1 MFGKFSEEAQRVLVD
16 AQKEMSELKHPY
28 IGSEHLL
35 LAILK
40 NNQDLVNKFKKYKIT
55 YKSFKE
61 ELINLVGI
69 GDNTP
74 DLLLY
79 STTLKTILENV
90 IIESRETGD
99 EISVNELLL
108 SLLNEGEGKAIR
120 ILLSLGVDINKLY
133 SDISEKRKIKQKKSK
148 KLIVEELG
156 VDLTKRAKNNELDP
170 VIGRDIELNRVI
182 EILSRRTKNNPLL
195 IGEAGVGKT
204 AIAEELARRIV
215 SGNVPMPLKNKR
227 IISVDMACTVA
238 GTKYRGEFEERIK
251 KMVKELEDND
261 DVIIFIDEIH
271 TLVGAGGAE
280 GAIDASNILKPAL
293 ARGKLKLIGATTI
306 SEYKKFIEKDNALDR
321 RFQKVFVEE
330 PDKSN
335 LKNILM
341 NLKSIYEAYHGV
353 KIEEKLIDKIIE
365 LSDRYIYDRCE
376 PDKSIDILDE
386 VCTKVSLKEAK
397 EEKEIIKLSD
407 CLTKIQK
414 EKNNAIINQN
424 YDKAYS
430 LKEDEEE
437 LQSKIN
443 KLKLDYMRKEK
454 VKKVKLKDIVEVV
467 SSKTKIPINEISK
480 DYITSINE
488 IEKTLKE
495 NIIGQD
501 EAINKLIDIS
511 KKIKLGIKD
520 KNRSYSVLFCGST
533 GTGKTYL
540 SKLFAENLVG
550 KNNVIKL
557 DMSEYSESISI
568 NKIIGSPAGYVG
580 YDDAGQL
587 TEKVKRKPYSIILL
601 DEIEKAHP
609 DVFNIL
615 LQVLDDGKLTDSQ
628 GNTVSFQNTIIIMTS
643 NAGSNLNNNSI
654 GFAKQTVD
662 TSKIEENLKQVF
674 RPEFLNRIDEII
686 VFDSLT
692 KPELIQIVELM
703 LKDTKRALAEKNMTL
718 EVSESA
724 KEFILEKGTN
734 LKFGARPLRRA
745 IQRYVEDEISE
756 MILRNEVHEGQN
768 ITVNFENENLK
779 FDVN

>member
-414 EKNNAIINQN
+414 EKNKCIINQN

-520 KNRSYSVLFCGST
+520 KNKSYSVLFCGTT

-568 NKIIGSPAGYVG
+568 NKIIGSPVGYVG
-580 YDDAGQL
+580 YDDNKNIL
-587 TEKVKRKPYSIILL
+587 EEIRNKPYSVLIL
-601 DEIEKAHP
+601 DEIEKAHKS
-609 DVFNIL
+609 VLNFFLNIL
-615 LQVLDDGKLTDSQ
+615 DEGNCKDSSGKTVRFDNVL
-628 GNTVSFQNTIIIMTS
+628 IIMTS
-643 NAGSNLNNNSI
+643 NAYVSKSLMGFNKNTINNSLED
-654 GFAKQTVD
+654 FF
-662 TSKIEENLKQVF
+662 SK
-674 RPEFLNRIDEII
+674 EFINRIDEIVPFNKFTEEDI
-686 VFDSLT
+686 NKIIIKEANKCYKKYNSENIISLDMINRII
-692 KPELIQIVELM
+692 KESNYEEYGVRKLCKAVRKEIENQIVC
-703 LKDTKRALAEKNMTL
+703 
-718 EVSESA
+718 
-724 KEFILEKGTN
+724 
-734 LKFGARPLRRA
+734 
-745 IQRYVEDEISE
+745 
-756 MILRNEVHEGQN
+756 N
-768 ITVNFENENLK
+768 IFS
-779 FDVN
+779 

>member
-40 NNQDLVNKFKKYKIT
+40 NNQDLINKFKKYKIT

-580 YDDAGQL
+580 YDDNKNIL
-587 TEKVKRKPYSIILL
+587 EEIRNKPYSVLIL
-601 DEIEKAHP
+601 DEIEKAHKS
-609 DVFNIL
+609 VLNFFLNIL
-615 LQVLDDGKLTDSQ
+615 DEGNCKDSSGKTVRFDNVL
-628 GNTVSFQNTIIIMTS
+628 IIMTS
-643 NAGSNLNNNSI
+643 NAYVSKSLMGFNKNTINNSLED
-654 GFAKQTVD
+654 FF
-662 TSKIEENLKQVF
+662 SK
-674 RPEFLNRIDEII
+674 EFINRIDEIVPFNKFTEEDI
-686 VFDSLT
+686 NKIIIKEANKCYKKYNSENIISLDMINRII
-692 KPELIQIVELM
+692 KESNYEEYGVRKLCKAVRKEIENQIVC
-703 LKDTKRALAEKNMTL
+703 
-718 EVSESA
+718 
-724 KEFILEKGTN
+724 
-734 LKFGARPLRRA
+734 
-745 IQRYVEDEISE
+745 
-756 MILRNEVHEGQN
+756 N
-768 ITVNFENENLK
+768 IFS
-779 FDVN
+779 

>member
-61 ELINLVGI
+61 ELINLVGV

-414 EKNNAIINQN
+414 EKNKCIINQN

-520 KNRSYSVLFCGST
+520 KNKSYSVLFCGTT

-580 YDDAGQL
+580 YDDNKNIL
-587 TEKVKRKPYSIILL
+587 EEIRNKPYSVLIL
-601 DEIEKAHP
+601 DEIEKAHKS
-609 DVFNIL
+609 VLNFFLNIL
-615 LQVLDDGKLTDSQ
+615 DEGNCKDSSGKTVRFDNVL
-628 GNTVSFQNTIIIMTS
+628 IIMTS
-643 NAGSNLNNNSI
+643 NAYVSKSLMGFNKNTTNNSLED
-654 GFAKQTVD
+654 FF
-662 TSKIEENLKQVF
+662 SK
-674 RPEFLNRIDEII
+674 EFINRIDEIVPFNKFTEEDI
-686 VFDSLT
+686 NKIIIKEANKCYKKYNSENIISLDMINRII
-692 KPELIQIVELM
+692 KESNYEEYGVRKLCKAVRKEIENQIVC
-703 LKDTKRALAEKNMTL
+703 
-718 EVSESA
+718 
-724 KEFILEKGTN
+724 
-734 LKFGARPLRRA
+734 
-745 IQRYVEDEISE
+745 
-756 MILRNEVHEGQN
+756 N
-768 ITVNFENENLK
+768 IFS
-779 FDVN
+779 

>member
-40 NNQDLVNKFKKYKIT
+40 NNQDLGNKFKKYKIT

-397 EEKEIIKLSD
+397 EEKQIIKLSD

-501 EAINKLIDIS
+501 EAIDKLIDIS

-520 KNRSYSVLFCGST
+520 KNKSYSVLFCGST

-580 YDDAGQL
+580 YDDNKNIL
-587 TEKVKRKPYSIILL
+587 EEIRNKPYSVLIL
-601 DEIEKAHP
+601 DEIEKAHKS
-609 DVFNIL
+609 VLNFFLNIL
-615 LQVLDDGKLTDSQ
+615 DEGNCKDSSGKTVRFDNVL
-628 GNTVSFQNTIIIMTS
+628 IIMTS
-643 NAGSNLNNNSI
+643 NAYVSKSLMGFNKNTINNSLED
-654 GFAKQTVD
+654 FF
-662 TSKIEENLKQVF
+662 SK
-674 RPEFLNRIDEII
+674 EFINRIDEIVPFNKFTEEDI
-686 VFDSLT
+686 NKIIIKEANKCYKKYNSENIISLDMINRII
-692 KPELIQIVELM
+692 KESNYEEYGVRKLCKAVRKEIENQIVC
-703 LKDTKRALAEKNMTL
+703 
-718 EVSESA
+718 
-724 KEFILEKGTN
+724 
-734 LKFGARPLRRA
+734 
-745 IQRYVEDEISE
+745 
-756 MILRNEVHEGQN
+756 N
-768 ITVNFENENLK
+768 IFS
-779 FDVN
+779 

>member
-40 NNQDLVNKFKKYKIT
+40 NNQELVNKFKKYKIT

-61 ELINLVGI
+61 ELINLVGM

-215 SGNVPMPLKNKR
+215 SGNVPIPLKNKR

-520 KNRSYSVLFCGST
+520 KNKSYSVLFCGST

-580 YDDAGQL
+580 YDDNKNIL
-587 TEKVKRKPYSIILL
+587 EEIRNKPYSVLIL
-601 DEIEKAHP
+601 DEIEKAHKS
-609 DVFNIL
+609 VLNFFLNIL
-615 LQVLDDGKLTDSQ
+615 DEGNCKDSSGKTVRFDNVL
-628 GNTVSFQNTIIIMTS
+628 IIMTS
-643 NAGSNLNNNSI
+643 NAYASKSLMGFNKNTTNNSLED
-654 GFAKQTVD
+654 FF
-662 TSKIEENLKQVF
+662 SK
-674 RPEFLNRIDEII
+674 EFINRIDEIVPFNKFTEEDI
-686 VFDSLT
+686 NKIIIKEANKCYKKYNSENIISLDMINRII
-692 KPELIQIVELM
+692 KESNYEEYGVRKLCKAVRKEIENQIVC
-703 LKDTKRALAEKNMTL
+703 
-718 EVSESA
+718 
-724 KEFILEKGTN
+724 
-734 LKFGARPLRRA
+734 
-745 IQRYVEDEISE
+745 
-756 MILRNEVHEGQN
+756 N
-768 ITVNFENENLK
+768 IFS
-779 FDVN
+779 

>member
-40 NNQDLVNKFKKYKIT
+40 NNQELVNKFKKYKIT

-520 KNRSYSVLFCGST
+520 KNKSYSVLFCGST

-580 YDDAGQL
+580 YDDNKNIL
-587 TEKVKRKPYSIILL
+587 EEIRNKPYSVLIL
-601 DEIEKAHP
+601 DEIEKAHKS
-609 DVFNIL
+609 VLNFFLNIL
-615 LQVLDDGKLTDSQ
+615 DEGNCKDSSGKIVRFDNVL
-628 GNTVSFQNTIIIMTS
+628 IIMTS
-643 NAGSNLNNNSI
+643 NAYVSKSLMGFNKNTTNNSLED
-654 GFAKQTVD
+654 FF
-662 TSKIEENLKQVF
+662 SK
-674 RPEFLNRIDEII
+674 EFINRIDEIVPFNKFTEEDI
-686 VFDSLT
+686 NKIIIKEANKCYKKYNSENIISLDMINRII
-692 KPELIQIVELM
+692 KESNYEEYGVRKLCKAVRKEIENQIVC
-703 LKDTKRALAEKNMTL
+703 
-718 EVSESA
+718 
-724 KEFILEKGTN
+724 
-734 LKFGARPLRRA
+734 
-745 IQRYVEDEISE
+745 
-756 MILRNEVHEGQN
+756 N
-768 ITVNFENENLK
+768 IFS
-779 FDVN
+779 

>member
-40 NNQDLVNKFKKYKIT
+40 NNQELVAKFKKYKIT

-407 CLTKIQK
+407 CLAKIQK
-414 EKNNAIINQN
+414 EKNKCIINQN

-488 IEKTLKE
+488 IEKTLRE

-520 KNRSYSVLFCGST
+520 KNKSYSVLFCGST

-580 YDDAGQL
+580 YDDNKNIL
-587 TEKVKRKPYSIILL
+587 EEIRNKPYSVLIL
-601 DEIEKAHP
+601 DEIEKAHKS
-609 DVFNIL
+609 VLNFFLNIL
-615 LQVLDDGKLTDSQ
+615 DEGNCKDSSGKTVRFDNVL
-628 GNTVSFQNTIIIMTS
+628 IIMTS
-643 NAGSNLNNNSI
+643 NAYVSKSLMGFNKNTTNNSLED
-654 GFAKQTVD
+654 FF
-662 TSKIEENLKQVF
+662 SK
-674 RPEFLNRIDEII
+674 EFINRIDEIVPFNKFTEEDI
-686 VFDSLT
+686 NKIIIKEANKCYKKYNSENIISLDMINRII
-692 KPELIQIVELM
+692 KESNYEEYGVRKLCKAVRKEIENQIVC
-703 LKDTKRALAEKNMTL
+703 
-718 EVSESA
+718 
-724 KEFILEKGTN
+724 
-734 LKFGARPLRRA
+734 
-745 IQRYVEDEISE
+745 
-756 MILRNEVHEGQN
+756 N
-768 ITVNFENENLK
+768 IFS
-779 FDVN
+779 

>member
-414 EKNNAIINQN
+414 EKNKCIINQN

-520 KNRSYSVLFCGST
+520 KNKSYSVLFCGTT

-580 YDDAGQL
+580 YDDNKNIL
-587 TEKVKRKPYSIILL
+587 EEIRNKPYSVLIL
-601 DEIEKAHP
+601 DEIEKAHKS
-609 DVFNIL
+609 VLNFFLNIL
-615 LQVLDDGKLTDSQ
+615 DEGNCKDSSGKTVRFDNVL
-628 GNTVSFQNTIIIMTS
+628 IIMTS
-643 NAGSNLNNNSI
+643 NAYVSKSLMGFNKNTINNSLED
-654 GFAKQTVD
+654 FF
-662 TSKIEENLKQVF
+662 SK
-674 RPEFLNRIDEII
+674 EFINRIDEIVPFNKFTEEDI
-686 VFDSLT
+686 NRIIIKEANKCYKKYNSENIISLDMINRII
-692 KPELIQIVELM
+692 KESNYEEYGVRKLCKAVRKEIENQIVC
-703 LKDTKRALAEKNMTL
+703 
-718 EVSESA
+718 
-724 KEFILEKGTN
+724 
-734 LKFGARPLRRA
+734 
-745 IQRYVEDEISE
+745 
-756 MILRNEVHEGQN
+756 N
-768 ITVNFENENLK
+768 IFS
-779 FDVN
+779 

>member
-414 EKNNAIINQN
+414 EKNKCIINQN

-520 KNRSYSVLFCGST
+520 KNKSYSVLFCGTT

-580 YDDAGQL
+580 YDDKKNIL
-587 TEKVKRKPYSIILL
+587 EEIRNKPYSVLIL
-601 DEIEKAHP
+601 DEIEKAHKS
-609 DVFNIL
+609 VLNFFLNIL
-615 LQVLDDGKLTDSQ
+615 DEGNCKDSSGKTVRFDNVL
-628 GNTVSFQNTIIIMTS
+628 IIMTS
-643 NAGSNLNNNSI
+643 NAYVSKSLMGFNKNTTNNSLED
-654 GFAKQTVD
+654 FF
-662 TSKIEENLKQVF
+662 SK
-674 RPEFLNRIDEII
+674 EFINRIDEIVPFNKFTEEDI
-686 VFDSLT
+686 NKIIIKEANKCYKKYNSENIISLDMINRII
-692 KPELIQIVELM
+692 KESNYEEYGVRKLCKAVRKEIENQIVC
-703 LKDTKRALAEKNMTL
+703 
-718 EVSESA
+718 
-724 KEFILEKGTN
+724 
-734 LKFGARPLRRA
+734 
-745 IQRYVEDEISE
+745 
-756 MILRNEVHEGQN
+756 N
-768 ITVNFENENLK
+768 IFS
-779 FDVN
+779 

>member
-40 NNQDLVNKFKKYKIT
+40 NNQELVNKFKKYKIT

-215 SGNVPMPLKNKR
+215 SGNVPIPLKNKR

-306 SEYKKFIEKDNALDR
+306 SEYKKFIEKDNAIAR

-501 EAINKLIDIS
+501 EAIDKLIDIS

-580 YDDAGQL
+580 YDDNKNIL
-587 TEKVKRKPYSIILL
+587 EEIRNKPYSVLIL
-601 DEIEKAHP
+601 DEIEKAHKS
-609 DVFNIL
+609 VLNFFLNIL
-615 LQVLDDGKLTDSQ
+615 DEGNCKDSSGKTVRFDNVL
-628 GNTVSFQNTIIIMTS
+628 IIMTS
-643 NAGSNLNNNSI
+643 NAYVSKSLMGFNKNTTNNSLED
-654 GFAKQTVD
+654 FF
-662 TSKIEENLKQVF
+662 SK
-674 RPEFLNRIDEII
+674 EFINRIDEIVPFNKFTEEDI
-686 VFDSLT
+686 NKIIIKEANKCYKKYNSENIISLDMINRII
-692 KPELIQIVELM
+692 KESNYEEYGVRKLCKAVRKEIENQIVC
-703 LKDTKRALAEKNMTL
+703 
-718 EVSESA
+718 
-724 KEFILEKGTN
+724 
-734 LKFGARPLRRA
+734 
-745 IQRYVEDEISE
+745 
-756 MILRNEVHEGQN
+756 N
-768 ITVNFENENLK
+768 IFS
-779 FDVN
+779 

>member
-407 CLTKIQK
+407 CLTKIQR

-501 EAINKLIDIS
+501 EAIDKLIDIS

-580 YDDAGQL
+580 YDDNKNIL
-587 TEKVKRKPYSIILL
+587 EEIRNKPYSVLIL
-601 DEIEKAHP
+601 DEIEKAHKS
-609 DVFNIL
+609 VLNFFLNIL
-615 LQVLDDGKLTDSQ
+615 DEGNCKDSSGKTVRFDNVL
-628 GNTVSFQNTIIIMTS
+628 IIMTS
-643 NAGSNLNNNSI
+643 NAYVSKSLMGFNKKTTNNSLED
-654 GFAKQTVD
+654 FF
-662 TSKIEENLKQVF
+662 SK
-674 RPEFLNRIDEII
+674 EFINRIDEIVPFNKFTEEDI
-686 VFDSLT
+686 NKIIIKEANKCYKKYNSENIISLDMINRII
-692 KPELIQIVELM
+692 KESNYEEYGVRKLCKAVRKEIENQIVC
-703 LKDTKRALAEKNMTL
+703 
-718 EVSESA
+718 
-724 KEFILEKGTN
+724 
-734 LKFGARPLRRA
+734 
-745 IQRYVEDEISE
+745 
-756 MILRNEVHEGQN
+756 N
-768 ITVNFENENLK
+768 IFS
-779 FDVN
+779 

>member
-79 STTLKTILENV
+79 SSTLKTILENV

-501 EAINKLIDIS
+501 EAIDKLIDIS

-520 KNRSYSVLFCGST
+520 KNKSYSVLFCGST

-580 YDDAGQL
+580 YDDNKNIL
-587 TEKVKRKPYSIILL
+587 EEIRNKPYSVLIL
-601 DEIEKAHP
+601 DEIEKAHKS
-609 DVFNIL
+609 VLNFFLNIL
-615 LQVLDDGKLTDSQ
+615 DEGNCKDSSGKTVRFDNVL
-628 GNTVSFQNTIIIMTS
+628 IIMTS
-643 NAGSNLNNNSI
+643 NAYVSKSLMGFNKNTTNNSLED
-654 GFAKQTVD
+654 FF
-662 TSKIEENLKQVF
+662 SK
-674 RPEFLNRIDEII
+674 EFINRIDEIVPFNKFTEEDI
-686 VFDSLT
+686 NKIIIKEANKCYKKYNSENIISLDMINRII
-692 KPELIQIVELM
+692 KESNYEEYGVRKLCKAVRKEIENQIVC
-703 LKDTKRALAEKNMTL
+703 
-718 EVSESA
+718 
-724 KEFILEKGTN
+724 
-734 LKFGARPLRRA
+734 
-745 IQRYVEDEISE
+745 
-756 MILRNEVHEGQN
+756 N
-768 ITVNFENENLK
+768 IFL
-779 FDVN
+779 

>member
-120 ILLSLGVDINKLY
+120 ILLSSGVDINKLY

-520 KNRSYSVLFCGST
+520 KNKSYSVLFCGST

-580 YDDAGQL
+580 YDDNKNIL
-587 TEKVKRKPYSIILL
+587 EEIRNKPYSVLIL
-601 DEIEKAHP
+601 DEIEKAHKS
-609 DVFNIL
+609 VLNFFLNIL
-615 LQVLDDGKLTDSQ
+615 DEGNCKDSSGKTVRFDNVL
-628 GNTVSFQNTIIIMTS
+628 IIMTS
-643 NAGSNLNNNSI
+643 NAYVSKSLMGFNKNTTNNSLED
-654 GFAKQTVD
+654 FF
-662 TSKIEENLKQVF
+662 SK
-674 RPEFLNRIDEII
+674 EFINRIDEIVPFNKFTEEDI
-686 VFDSLT
+686 NKIIIKEANKCYKKYNNENIISLDMINRII
-692 KPELIQIVELM
+692 KESNYEEYGVRKLCKAVRKEIENQIVC
-703 LKDTKRALAEKNMTL
+703 
-718 EVSESA
+718 
-724 KEFILEKGTN
+724 
-734 LKFGARPLRRA
+734 
-745 IQRYVEDEISE
+745 
-756 MILRNEVHEGQN
+756 N
-768 ITVNFENENLK
+768 IFS
-779 FDVN
+779 

>member
-40 NNQDLVNKFKKYKIT
+40 NNQELVNKFKKYKIT

-156 VDLTKRAKNNELDP
+156 VDLTKRAKNNELDS

-501 EAINKLIDIS
+501 EAIDKLIDIS

-520 KNRSYSVLFCGST
+520 KNKSYSVLFCGST

-580 YDDAGQL
+580 YDDNKNIL
-587 TEKVKRKPYSIILL
+587 EEIRNKPYSVLIL
-601 DEIEKAHP
+601 DEIEKAHKS
-609 DVFNIL
+609 VLNFFLNIL
-615 LQVLDDGKLTDSQ
+615 DEGNCKDSSGKTVRFDNVL
-628 GNTVSFQNTIIIMTS
+628 IIMTS
-643 NAGSNLNNNSI
+643 NAYVSKSLMGFNKNTTNNSLED
-654 GFAKQTVD
+654 FF
-662 TSKIEENLKQVF
+662 SK
-674 RPEFLNRIDEII
+674 EFINRIDEIVPFNKFTEEDI
-686 VFDSLT
+686 NKIIIKEANKCYKKYNSENIISLDMINRII
-692 KPELIQIVELM
+692 KESNYEEYGVRKLCKAVRKEIENQIVC
-703 LKDTKRALAEKNMTL
+703 
-718 EVSESA
+718 
-724 KEFILEKGTN
+724 
-734 LKFGARPLRRA
+734 
-745 IQRYVEDEISE
+745 
-756 MILRNEVHEGQN
+756 N
-768 ITVNFENENLK
+768 IFS
-779 FDVN
+779 

>member
-40 NNQDLVNKFKKYKIT
+40 NNQELVNKFKKYKIT

-501 EAINKLIDIS
+501 EAIDKLIDIS

-580 YDDAGQL
+580 YDDNKNIL
-587 TEKVKRKPYSIILL
+587 EEIRNKPYSVLIL
-601 DEIEKAHP
+601 DEIEKAHKS
-609 DVFNIL
+609 VLNFFLNIL
-615 LQVLDDGKLTDSQ
+615 DEGNCKDSSGKIVRFDNVL
-628 GNTVSFQNTIIIMTS
+628 IIMTS
-643 NAGSNLNNNSI
+643 NAYVSKSLMGFNKNTTNNSLED
-654 GFAKQTVD
+654 FF
-662 TSKIEENLKQVF
+662 SK
-674 RPEFLNRIDEII
+674 EFINCIDEIVPFNKFTEEDI
-686 VFDSLT
+686 NKIIIKEANKCYKKYNSENIISLDMINRII
-692 KPELIQIVELM
+692 KESNYEEYGVRKLCKAVRKEIENQIVC
-703 LKDTKRALAEKNMTL
+703 
-718 EVSESA
+718 
-724 KEFILEKGTN
+724 
-734 LKFGARPLRRA
+734 
-745 IQRYVEDEISE
+745 
-756 MILRNEVHEGQN
+756 N
-768 ITVNFENENLK
+768 IFS
-779 FDVN
+779 

>member
-488 IEKTLKE
+488 IKKTLKE

-501 EAINKLIDIS
+501 EAIDKLIDIS

-580 YDDAGQL
+580 YDDNKNIL
-587 TEKVKRKPYSIILL
+587 EEIRNKPYSVLIL
-601 DEIEKAHP
+601 DEIEKAHKS
-609 DVFNIL
+609 VLNFFLNIL
-615 LQVLDDGKLTDSQ
+615 DEGNCKDSSGKTVRFDNVL
-628 GNTVSFQNTIIIMTS
+628 IIMTS
-643 NAGSNLNNNSI
+643 NAYASKSLMGFNKNTTNNSLED
-654 GFAKQTVD
+654 FF
-662 TSKIEENLKQVF
+662 SK
-674 RPEFLNRIDEII
+674 EFINRIDEIVPFNKFTEEDI
-686 VFDSLT
+686 NKIIIKEANKCYKKYNSENIISLDMINRII
-692 KPELIQIVELM
+692 KESNYEEYGVRKLCKAVRKEIENQIVC
-703 LKDTKRALAEKNMTL
+703 
-718 EVSESA
+718 
-724 KEFILEKGTN
+724 
-734 LKFGARPLRRA
+734 
-745 IQRYVEDEISE
+745 
-756 MILRNEVHEGQN
+756 N
-768 ITVNFENENLK
+768 IFS
-779 FDVN
+779 

>member
-40 NNQDLVNKFKKYKIT
+40 NNQELVNKFKKYKIT
-55 YKSFKE
+55 YKNFKE

-520 KNRSYSVLFCGST
+520 KNKSYSVLFCGST

-580 YDDAGQL
+580 YDDNKNIL
-587 TEKVKRKPYSIILL
+587 EEIRNKPYSVLIL
-601 DEIEKAHP
+601 DEIEKAHKS
-609 DVFNIL
+609 VLNFFLNIL
-615 LQVLDDGKLTDSQ
+615 DEGNCKDSSGKTVRFDNVL
-628 GNTVSFQNTIIIMTS
+628 IIMTS
-643 NAGSNLNNNSI
+643 NAYVSKSLMGFNKNTTNNSLED
-654 GFAKQTVD
+654 FF
-662 TSKIEENLKQVF
+662 SK
-674 RPEFLNRIDEII
+674 EFINRIDEIVPFNKFTEEDI
-686 VFDSLT
+686 NKIIIKEANKCYKKYNSENIISLDMINRII
-692 KPELIQIVELM
+692 KESNYEEYGVRKLCKAVRKEIENQIVC
-703 LKDTKRALAEKNMTL
+703 
-718 EVSESA
+718 
-724 KEFILEKGTN
+724 
-734 LKFGARPLRRA
+734 
-745 IQRYVEDEISE
+745 
-756 MILRNEVHEGQN
+756 N
-768 ITVNFENENLK
+768 IFS
-779 FDVN
+779 

>member
-40 NNQDLVNKFKKYKIT
+40 NNQELVNKFKKYKIT

-182 EILSRRTKNNPLL
+182 EILSRRTKNNPIL

-501 EAINKLIDIS
+501 EAIDKLIDIS

-580 YDDAGQL
+580 YDDNKNIL
-587 TEKVKRKPYSIILL
+587 EEIRNKPYSVLIL
-601 DEIEKAHP
+601 DEIEKAHKS
-609 DVFNIL
+609 VLNFFLNIL
-615 LQVLDDGKLTDSQ
+615 DEGNCKDSSGKIVRFDNVL
-628 GNTVSFQNTIIIMTS
+628 IIMTS
-643 NAGSNLNNNSI
+643 NAYVSKSLMGFNKNTTNNSLED
-654 GFAKQTVD
+654 FF
-662 TSKIEENLKQVF
+662 SK
-674 RPEFLNRIDEII
+674 EFINRIDEIVPFNKFTEEDI
-686 VFDSLT
+686 NKIIIKEANKCYKKYNSENIISLDMINRII
-692 KPELIQIVELM
+692 KESNYEEYGVRKLCKAVRKEIENQIVC
-703 LKDTKRALAEKNMTL
+703 
-718 EVSESA
+718 
-724 KEFILEKGTN
+724 
-734 LKFGARPLRRA
+734 
-745 IQRYVEDEISE
+745 
-756 MILRNEVHEGQN
+756 N
-768 ITVNFENENLK
+768 IFS
-779 FDVN
+779 

>member
-501 EAINKLIDIS
+501 EAIDKLIDIS

-568 NKIIGSPAGYVG
+568 NKIIGSLAGYVG
-580 YDDAGQL
+580 YDDNKNIL
-587 TEKVKRKPYSIILL
+587 EEIRNKPYSVLIL
-601 DEIEKAHP
+601 DEIEKAHKS
-609 DVFNIL
+609 VLNFFLNIL
-615 LQVLDDGKLTDSQ
+615 DEGNCKDSSGKTVRFDNVL
-628 GNTVSFQNTIIIMTS
+628 IIMTS
-643 NAGSNLNNNSI
+643 NAYVSKSLMGFNKNTTNNSLED
-654 GFAKQTVD
+654 FF
-662 TSKIEENLKQVF
+662 SK
-674 RPEFLNRIDEII
+674 EFINRIDEIVPFNKFTEEDI
-686 VFDSLT
+686 NKIIIKEANKCYKKYNSENIISLDMINRII
-692 KPELIQIVELM
+692 KESNYEEYGVRKLCKAVRKEIENQIVC
-703 LKDTKRALAEKNMTL
+703 
-718 EVSESA
+718 
-724 KEFILEKGTN
+724 
-734 LKFGARPLRRA
+734 
-745 IQRYVEDEISE
+745 
-756 MILRNEVHEGQN
+756 N
-768 ITVNFENENLK
+768 IFS
-779 FDVN
+779 

>member
-386 VCTKVSLKEAK
+386 VCTKVSLKEEK

-407 CLTKIQK
+407 CLTKIQR

-443 KLKLDYMRKEK
+443 KLKLDYIRKEK

-520 KNRSYSVLFCGST
+520 KNKSYSVLFCGTT

-580 YDDAGQL
+580 YDDNKNIL
-587 TEKVKRKPYSIILL
+587 EEIRNKPYSVLIL
-601 DEIEKAHP
+601 DEIEKAHKS
-609 DVFNIL
+609 VLNFFLNIL
-615 LQVLDDGKLTDSQ
+615 DEGNCKDSSGKTVRFDNVL
-628 GNTVSFQNTIIIMTS
+628 IIMTS
-643 NAGSNLNNNSI
+643 NAYVSKSLMGFNKNNTNNSLED
-654 GFAKQTVD
+654 FF
-662 TSKIEENLKQVF
+662 SK
-674 RPEFLNRIDEII
+674 EFINRIDEIVPFNKFTEEDI
-686 VFDSLT
+686 NKIIIKEANKCYKKYNSENIISLDMINRII
-692 KPELIQIVELM
+692 KESNYEEYGVRKLCKAVRKEIENQIVC
-703 LKDTKRALAEKNMTL
+703 
-718 EVSESA
+718 
-724 KEFILEKGTN
+724 
-734 LKFGARPLRRA
+734 
-745 IQRYVEDEISE
+745 
-756 MILRNEVHEGQN
+756 N
-768 ITVNFENENLK
+768 IFS
-779 FDVN
+779 

>member
-215 SGNVPMPLKNKR
+215 SSNVPMPLKNKR

-520 KNRSYSVLFCGST
+520 KNKSYSVLFCGST

-580 YDDAGQL
+580 YDDNKNIL
-587 TEKVKRKPYSIILL
+587 EEIRNKPYSVLIL
-601 DEIEKAHP
+601 DEIEKAHKS
-609 DVFNIL
+609 VLNFFLNIL
-615 LQVLDDGKLTDSQ
+615 DEGNCKDSSGKTVRFDNVL
-628 GNTVSFQNTIIIMTS
+628 IIMTS
-643 NAGSNLNNNSI
+643 NAYASKSLMGFNKNTTNNSLED
-654 GFAKQTVD
+654 FF
-662 TSKIEENLKQVF
+662 SK
-674 RPEFLNRIDEII
+674 EFINRIDEIVPFNKFTEEDI
-686 VFDSLT
+686 NKIIIKEANKCYKKYNSENIISLDMINRII
-692 KPELIQIVELM
+692 KESNYEEYGVRKLCKAVRKEIENQIVC
-703 LKDTKRALAEKNMTL
+703 
-718 EVSESA
+718 
-724 KEFILEKGTN
+724 
-734 LKFGARPLRRA
+734 
-745 IQRYVEDEISE
+745 
-756 MILRNEVHEGQN
+756 N
-768 ITVNFENENLK
+768 IFS
-779 FDVN
+779 

>member
-501 EAINKLIDIS
+501 EAINKIIDIS

-520 KNRSYSVLFCGST
+520 KNKSYSVLFCGST

-580 YDDAGQL
+580 YDDNKNIL
-587 TEKVKRKPYSIILL
+587 EEIRNKPYSVLIL
-601 DEIEKAHP
+601 DEIEKAHKS
-609 DVFNIL
+609 VLNFFLNIL
-615 LQVLDDGKLTDSQ
+615 DEGNCKDSSGKTVRFDNVL
-628 GNTVSFQNTIIIMTS
+628 IIMTS
-643 NAGSNLNNNSI
+643 NAYVSKSLMGFNKNTTNNSLED
-654 GFAKQTVD
+654 FF
-662 TSKIEENLKQVF
+662 SK
-674 RPEFLNRIDEII
+674 EFINRIDEIVPFNKFTEEDI
-686 VFDSLT
+686 NKIIIKEANKCYKKYNSENIISLDMINRII
-692 KPELIQIVELM
+692 KESNYEEYGVRKLCKAVRKEIENQIVC
-703 LKDTKRALAEKNMTL
+703 
-718 EVSESA
+718 
-724 KEFILEKGTN
+724 
-734 LKFGARPLRRA
+734 
-745 IQRYVEDEISE
+745 
-756 MILRNEVHEGQN
+756 N
-768 ITVNFENENLK
+768 IFS
-779 FDVN
+779 

>member
-156 VDLTKRAKNNELDP
+156 IDLTKRAKNNELDP

-215 SGNVPMPLKNKR
+215 SGNVPIPLKNKR

-321 RFQKVFVEE
+321 RFQKVFVED

-520 KNRSYSVLFCGST
+520 KNKSYSVLFCGST

-580 YDDAGQL
+580 YDDNKNIL
-587 TEKVKRKPYSIILL
+587 EEIRNKPYSVLIL
-601 DEIEKAHP
+601 DEIEKAHKS
-609 DVFNIL
+609 VLNFFLNIL
-615 LQVLDDGKLTDSQ
+615 DEGNCKDSSGKTVRFDNVL
-628 GNTVSFQNTIIIMTS
+628 IIMTS
-643 NAGSNLNNNSI
+643 NAYVSKSLMGFNKNTTNNSLED
-654 GFAKQTVD
+654 FF
-662 TSKIEENLKQVF
+662 SK
-674 RPEFLNRIDEII
+674 EFINRIDEIVPFNKFTEEDI
-686 VFDSLT
+686 NKIIIKEANKCYKKYNSENIISLDMINRII
-692 KPELIQIVELM
+692 KESNYEEYGVRKLCKAVRKEIENQIVC
-703 LKDTKRALAEKNMTL
+703 
-718 EVSESA
+718 
-724 KEFILEKGTN
+724 
-734 LKFGARPLRRA
+734 
-745 IQRYVEDEISE
+745 
-756 MILRNEVHEGQN
+756 N
-768 ITVNFENENLK
+768 IFS
-779 FDVN
+779 

>member
-40 NNQDLVNKFKKYKIT
+40 NNQDLGNKFKKYKIT

-204 AIAEELARRIV
+204 AIVEELARRIV

-520 KNRSYSVLFCGST
+520 KNKSYSVLFCGST

-580 YDDAGQL
+580 YDDNKNIL
-587 TEKVKRKPYSIILL
+587 EEIRNKPYSVLIL
-601 DEIEKAHP
+601 DEIEKAHKS
-609 DVFNIL
+609 VLNFFLNIL
-615 LQVLDDGKLTDSQ
+615 DEGNCKDSSGKTVRFDNVL
-628 GNTVSFQNTIIIMTS
+628 IIMTS
-643 NAGSNLNNNSI
+643 NAYVSKSLMGFNKKTTNNSLED
-654 GFAKQTVD
+654 FF
-662 TSKIEENLKQVF
+662 SK
-674 RPEFLNRIDEII
+674 EFINRIDEIVPFNKFTEEDI
-686 VFDSLT
+686 NKIIIKEANKCYKKYNSENIISLDMINRII
-692 KPELIQIVELM
+692 KESNYEEYGVRKLCKAVRKEIENQIVC
-703 LKDTKRALAEKNMTL
+703 
-718 EVSESA
+718 
-724 KEFILEKGTN
+724 
-734 LKFGARPLRRA
+734 
-745 IQRYVEDEISE
+745 
-756 MILRNEVHEGQN
+756 N
-768 ITVNFENENLK
+768 IFS
-779 FDVN
+779 

>member
-501 EAINKLIDIS
+501 EAIDKLIDIS

-520 KNRSYSVLFCGST
+520 KNRSYSVLFCGTT

-580 YDDAGQL
+580 YDDNKNIL
-587 TEKVKRKPYSIILL
+587 EEIRNKPYSVLIL
-601 DEIEKAHP
+601 DEIEKAHKS
-609 DVFNIL
+609 VLNFFLNIL
-615 LQVLDDGKLTDSQ
+615 DEGNCKDSSGKTVRFDNVL
-628 GNTVSFQNTIIIMTS
+628 IIMTS
-643 NAGSNLNNNSI
+643 NAYVSKSLMGFNKNTINNSLED
-654 GFAKQTVD
+654 FF
-662 TSKIEENLKQVF
+662 SK
-674 RPEFLNRIDEII
+674 EFINRIDEIVPFNKFTEEDI
-686 VFDSLT
+686 NKIIIKEANKCYKKYNSENIISLDMINRII
-692 KPELIQIVELM
+692 KESNYEEYGVRKLCKAVRKEIENQIVC
-703 LKDTKRALAEKNMTL
+703 
-718 EVSESA
+718 
-724 KEFILEKGTN
+724 
-734 LKFGARPLRRA
+734 
-745 IQRYVEDEISE
+745 
-756 MILRNEVHEGQN
+756 N
-768 ITVNFENENLK
+768 IFS
-779 FDVN
+779 

>member
-120 ILLSLGVDINKLY
+120 ILLSLEVDINKLY

-520 KNRSYSVLFCGST
+520 KNKSYSVLFCGST

-580 YDDAGQL
+580 YDDNKNIL
-587 TEKVKRKPYSIILL
+587 EEIRNKPYSVLIL
-601 DEIEKAHP
+601 DEIEKAHKS
-609 DVFNIL
+609 VLNFFLNIL
-615 LQVLDDGKLTDSQ
+615 DEGNCKDSSGKTVRFDNVL
-628 GNTVSFQNTIIIMTS
+628 IIMTS
-643 NAGSNLNNNSI
+643 NAYVSKSLMGFNKNTINNSLED
-654 GFAKQTVD
+654 FF
-662 TSKIEENLKQVF
+662 SK
-674 RPEFLNRIDEII
+674 EFINRIDEIVPFNKFTEEDI
-686 VFDSLT
+686 NKIIIKEANKCYKKYNSENIISLDMINRII
-692 KPELIQIVELM
+692 KESNYEEYGVRKLCKAVRKEIENQIVC
-703 LKDTKRALAEKNMTL
+703 
-718 EVSESA
+718 
-724 KEFILEKGTN
+724 
-734 LKFGARPLRRA
+734 
-745 IQRYVEDEISE
+745 
-756 MILRNEVHEGQN
+756 N
-768 ITVNFENENLK
+768 IFS
-779 FDVN
+779 

>member
-1 MFGKFSEEAQRVLVD
+1 MFGKFSEEAQKVLVD

-204 AIAEELARRIV
+204 AIAEGLARRIV

-488 IEKTLKE
+488 IEKTLNE

-520 KNRSYSVLFCGST
+520 KNKSYSVLFCGST

-580 YDDAGQL
+580 YDDNKNIL
-587 TEKVKRKPYSIILL
+587 EEIRNKPYSVLIL
-601 DEIEKAHP
+601 DEIEKAHKS
-609 DVFNIL
+609 VLNFFLNIL
-615 LQVLDDGKLTDSQ
+615 DEGNCKDSSGKTVRFDNVL
-628 GNTVSFQNTIIIMTS
+628 IIMTS
-643 NAGSNLNNNSI
+643 NAYVSKSLMGFNKNTTNNSLED
-654 GFAKQTVD
+654 FF
-662 TSKIEENLKQVF
+662 SK
-674 RPEFLNRIDEII
+674 EFINRIDEIVPFNKFTEEDI
-686 VFDSLT
+686 NKIIIKEANKCYKKYNSENIISLDMINRII
-692 KPELIQIVELM
+692 KESNYEEYGVRKLCKLVRKEIENQIVC
-703 LKDTKRALAEKNMTL
+703 
-718 EVSESA
+718 
-724 KEFILEKGTN
+724 
-734 LKFGARPLRRA
+734 
-745 IQRYVEDEISE
+745 
-756 MILRNEVHEGQN
+756 N
-768 ITVNFENENLK
+768 IFS
-779 FDVN
+779 

>member
-40 NNQDLVNKFKKYKIT
+40 NNQELVNKFKKYKIT

-79 STTLKTILENV
+79 STTIKTILENV

-414 EKNNAIINQN
+414 EKNKCIINQN

-520 KNRSYSVLFCGST
+520 KNKSYSVLFCGST

-580 YDDAGQL
+580 YDDNKNIL
-587 TEKVKRKPYSIILL
+587 EEIRNKPYSVLIL
-601 DEIEKAHP
+601 DEIEKAHKS
-609 DVFNIL
+609 VINFFLNIL
-615 LQVLDDGKLTDSQ
+615 DEGNCKDSSGKTVRFDNVL
-628 GNTVSFQNTIIIMTS
+628 IIMTS
-643 NAGSNLNNNSI
+643 NAYVSKSLMGFNKNTTNNSLED
-654 GFAKQTVD
+654 FF
-662 TSKIEENLKQVF
+662 SK
-674 RPEFLNRIDEII
+674 EFINRIDEIVPFNKFTEEDI
-686 VFDSLT
+686 NKIIIKEANKCYKKYNSENIISLDMINRII
-692 KPELIQIVELM
+692 KESNYEEYGVRKLCKAVRKEIENQIVC
-703 LKDTKRALAEKNMTL
+703 
-718 EVSESA
+718 
-724 KEFILEKGTN
+724 
-734 LKFGARPLRRA
+734 
-745 IQRYVEDEISE
+745 
-756 MILRNEVHEGQN
+756 N
-768 ITVNFENENLK
+768 IFS
-779 FDVN
+779 

>member
-40 NNQDLVNKFKKYKIT
+40 NNQELVNKFKKYKIT

-520 KNRSYSVLFCGST
+520 KNKSYSVLFCGST

-550 KNNVIKL
+550 KNNAIKL

-580 YDDAGQL
+580 YDDNKNIL
-587 TEKVKRKPYSIILL
+587 EEIRNKPYSVLIL
-601 DEIEKAHP
+601 DEIEKAHKS
-609 DVFNIL
+609 VLNFFLNIL
-615 LQVLDDGKLTDSQ
+615 DEGNCKDSSGKTVRFDNVL
-628 GNTVSFQNTIIIMTS
+628 IIMTS
-643 NAGSNLNNNSI
+643 NAYVSKSLMGFNKKTTNNSLED
-654 GFAKQTVD
+654 FF
-662 TSKIEENLKQVF
+662 SK
-674 RPEFLNRIDEII
+674 EFINRIDEIVPFKKFTEEDI
-686 VFDSLT
+686 NKIIIKEANKCYKKYNSENIISLDMINRII
-692 KPELIQIVELM
+692 KESNYEEYGVRKLCKAVRKEIENQIVC
-703 LKDTKRALAEKNMTL
+703 
-718 EVSESA
+718 
-724 KEFILEKGTN
+724 
-734 LKFGARPLRRA
+734 
-745 IQRYVEDEISE
+745 
-756 MILRNEVHEGQN
+756 N
-768 ITVNFENENLK
+768 IFS
-779 FDVN
+779 

>member
-61 ELINLVGI
+61 ELINLVGM

-79 STTLKTILENV
+79 SSTLKTILENV

-580 YDDAGQL
+580 YDDNKNIL
-587 TEKVKRKPYSIILL
+587 EEIRNKPYSVLIL
-601 DEIEKAHP
+601 DEIEKAHKS
-609 DVFNIL
+609 VLNFFLNIL
-615 LQVLDDGKLTDSQ
+615 DEGNCKYSSGKTVRFDNVL
-628 GNTVSFQNTIIIMTS
+628 IIMTS
-643 NAGSNLNNNSI
+643 NAYVSKSLMGFNKNTTNNSLED
-654 GFAKQTVD
+654 FF
-662 TSKIEENLKQVF
+662 SK
-674 RPEFLNRIDEII
+674 EFINRIDEIVPFNKFTEEDI
-686 VFDSLT
+686 NKIIIKEANKCYKKYNSENIISLDMINRII
-692 KPELIQIVELM
+692 KESNYEEYGVRKLCKAVRKEIENQIVC
-703 LKDTKRALAEKNMTL
+703 
-718 EVSESA
+718 
-724 KEFILEKGTN
+724 
-734 LKFGARPLRRA
+734 
-745 IQRYVEDEISE
+745 
-756 MILRNEVHEGQN
+756 N
-768 ITVNFENENLK
+768 IFS
-779 FDVN
+779 

>member
-40 NNQDLVNKFKKYKIT
+40 NNQELVNKFKKYKIT

-520 KNRSYSVLFCGST
+520 KNKSYSVLFCGST

-580 YDDAGQL
+580 YDDNKNIL
-587 TEKVKRKPYSIILL
+587 EEIRNKPYSVLIL
-601 DEIEKAHP
+601 DEIEKAHKS
-609 DVFNIL
+609 VLNFFLNIL
-615 LQVLDDGKLTDSQ
+615 DEGNCKDSSGK
-628 GNTVSFQNTIIIMTS
+628 TVRFDNILIIMTS
-643 NAGSNLNNNSI
+643 NAYVSKSLMGFNKNTTNNSLED
-654 GFAKQTVD
+654 FF
-662 TSKIEENLKQVF
+662 SK
-674 RPEFLNRIDEII
+674 EFINRIDEIVPFNKFTEEDI
-686 VFDSLT
+686 NKIIIKEANKCYKKYNSENIISLDMINRII
-692 KPELIQIVELM
+692 KESNYEEYGVRKLCKAVRKEIENQIVC
-703 LKDTKRALAEKNMTL
+703 
-718 EVSESA
+718 
-724 KEFILEKGTN
+724 
-734 LKFGARPLRRA
+734 
-745 IQRYVEDEISE
+745 
-756 MILRNEVHEGQN
+756 N
-768 ITVNFENENLK
+768 IFS
-779 FDVN
+779 

>member
-61 ELINLVGI
+61 ELINLVGV

-501 EAINKLIDIS
+501 EAIDKLIDIS

-540 SKLFAENLVG
+540 SKIFAENLVG

-580 YDDAGQL
+580 YDDNKNIL
-587 TEKVKRKPYSIILL
+587 EEIRNKPYSVLIL
-601 DEIEKAHP
+601 DEIEKA
-609 DVFNIL
+609 DKSVLNFFLNIL
-615 LQVLDDGKLTDSQ
+615 DEGNCKDSSGKTVRFDNVL
-628 GNTVSFQNTIIIMTS
+628 IIMTS
-643 NAGSNLNNNSI
+643 NAYVSKSLMGFNKNTTNNSLED
-654 GFAKQTVD
+654 FF
-662 TSKIEENLKQVF
+662 SK
-674 RPEFLNRIDEII
+674 EFINRIDEIVPFNKFTEEDI
-686 VFDSLT
+686 NKIIIKEANKCYKKYNSENIISLDMINRII
-692 KPELIQIVELM
+692 KESNYEEYGVRKLCKAVRKEIENQIVC
-703 LKDTKRALAEKNMTL
+703 
-718 EVSESA
+718 
-724 KEFILEKGTN
+724 
-734 LKFGARPLRRA
+734 
-745 IQRYVEDEISE
+745 
-756 MILRNEVHEGQN
+756 N
-768 ITVNFENENLK
+768 IFS
-779 FDVN
+779 

>member
-520 KNRSYSVLFCGST
+520 KNRSYSVLFCGAT

-580 YDDAGQL
+580 YDDNKNIL
-587 TEKVKRKPYSIILL
+587 EEIRNKPYSVLIL
-601 DEIEKAHP
+601 DEIEKAHKS
-609 DVFNIL
+609 VLNFFLNIL
-615 LQVLDDGKLTDSQ
+615 DEGNCKDSSGKTVRFDNVL
-628 GNTVSFQNTIIIMTS
+628 IIMTS
-643 NAGSNLNNNSI
+643 NAFVSKSLMGFNKNTTNNSLED
-654 GFAKQTVD
+654 FF
-662 TSKIEENLKQVF
+662 SK
-674 RPEFLNRIDEII
+674 EFINRIDEIVPFNKFTEEDI
-686 VFDSLT
+686 NKIIIKEANKCYKKYNSENIISLDMINRII
-692 KPELIQIVELM
+692 KESNYEEYGVRKLCKAVRKEIENQIVC
-703 LKDTKRALAEKNMTL
+703 
-718 EVSESA
+718 
-724 KEFILEKGTN
+724 
-734 LKFGARPLRRA
+734 
-745 IQRYVEDEISE
+745 
-756 MILRNEVHEGQN
+756 N
-768 ITVNFENENLK
+768 IFS
-779 FDVN
+779 

>member
-204 AIAEELARRIV
+204 AIAEELARKIV

-501 EAINKLIDIS
+501 EAIDKLIDIS

-520 KNRSYSVLFCGST
+520 KNKSYSVLFCGST

-580 YDDAGQL
+580 YDDNKNIL
-587 TEKVKRKPYSIILL
+587 EEIRNKPYSVLIL
-601 DEIEKAHP
+601 DEIEKAHKS
-609 DVFNIL
+609 VLNFFLNIL
-615 LQVLDDGKLTDSQ
+615 DEGNCKDSSGKTVRFDNVL
-628 GNTVSFQNTIIIMTS
+628 IIMTS
-643 NAGSNLNNNSI
+643 NAYVSKSLMGFNKNTTNNSLED
-654 GFAKQTVD
+654 FF
-662 TSKIEENLKQVF
+662 SK
-674 RPEFLNRIDEII
+674 EFINRIDEIVPFNKFTEEDI
-686 VFDSLT
+686 NKIIIKEANKCYKKYNSENIISLDMINRII
-692 KPELIQIVELM
+692 KESNYEEYGVRKLCKAVRKEIENQIVC
-703 LKDTKRALAEKNMTL
+703 
-718 EVSESA
+718 
-724 KEFILEKGTN
+724 
-734 LKFGARPLRRA
+734 
-745 IQRYVEDEISE
+745 
-756 MILRNEVHEGQN
+756 N
-768 ITVNFENENLK
+768 IFS
-779 FDVN
+779 

>member
-69 GDNTP
+69 GDKTP

-120 ILLSLGVDINKLY
+120 ILLSSGVDINKLY

-414 EKNNAIINQN
+414 EKNKCIINQN

-520 KNRSYSVLFCGST
+520 KNKSYSVLFCGST

-580 YDDAGQL
+580 YDDNKNIL
-587 TEKVKRKPYSIILL
+587 EEIRNKPYSVLIL
-601 DEIEKAHP
+601 DEIEKAHKS
-609 DVFNIL
+609 VLNFFLNIL
-615 LQVLDDGKLTDSQ
+615 DEGNCKDSSGKTVRFDNVL
-628 GNTVSFQNTIIIMTS
+628 IIMTS
-643 NAGSNLNNNSI
+643 NAYVSKSLMGFNKKTTNNSLED
-654 GFAKQTVD
+654 FF
-662 TSKIEENLKQVF
+662 SK
-674 RPEFLNRIDEII
+674 EFINRIDEIVPFNKFTEEDI
-686 VFDSLT
+686 NKIIIKEANKCYKKYNSENIISLDMINRII
-692 KPELIQIVELM
+692 KESNYEEYGVRKLCKAVRKEIENQIVC
-703 LKDTKRALAEKNMTL
+703 
-718 EVSESA
+718 
-724 KEFILEKGTN
+724 
-734 LKFGARPLRRA
+734 
-745 IQRYVEDEISE
+745 
-756 MILRNEVHEGQN
+756 N
-768 ITVNFENENLK
+768 IFS
-779 FDVN
+779 

>member
-488 IEKTLKE
+488 IEKNLKE

-501 EAINKLIDIS
+501 EAIDKLIDIS

-580 YDDAGQL
+580 YDDNKNIL
-587 TEKVKRKPYSIILL
+587 EEIRNKPYSVLIL
-601 DEIEKAHP
+601 DEIEKAHKS
-609 DVFNIL
+609 VLNFFLNIL
-615 LQVLDDGKLTDSQ
+615 DEGNCKDSSGKTVRFDNVL
-628 GNTVSFQNTIIIMTS
+628 IIMTS
-643 NAGSNLNNNSI
+643 NAYVSKSLMGFNKNTTNNSLED
-654 GFAKQTVD
+654 FF
-662 TSKIEENLKQVF
+662 SK
-674 RPEFLNRIDEII
+674 EFINRIDEIVPFNKFTEEDI
-686 VFDSLT
+686 NKIIIKEANKCYKKYNSENIISLDMINRII
-692 KPELIQIVELM
+692 KESNYEEYGVRKLCKAVRKEIENQIVC
-703 LKDTKRALAEKNMTL
+703 
-718 EVSESA
+718 
-724 KEFILEKGTN
+724 
-734 LKFGARPLRRA
+734 
-745 IQRYVEDEISE
+745 
-756 MILRNEVHEGQN
+756 N
-768 ITVNFENENLK
+768 IFL
-779 FDVN
+779 

>member
-40 NNQDLVNKFKKYKIT
+40 NNQELVNKFKKYKIT

-501 EAINKLIDIS
+501 EAIDKLIDIS

-520 KNRSYSVLFCGST
+520 KNKSYSVLFCGTT

-580 YDDAGQL
+580 YDDNKNIL
-587 TEKVKRKPYSIILL
+587 EEIRNKPYSVLIL
-601 DEIEKAHP
+601 DEIEKAHKS
-609 DVFNIL
+609 VLNFFLNIL
-615 LQVLDDGKLTDSQ
+615 DEGNCKDSSGKTVRFDNVL
-628 GNTVSFQNTIIIMTS
+628 IIMTS
-643 NAGSNLNNNSI
+643 NAYVSKSLMGFNKKTTNNSLED
-654 GFAKQTVD
+654 FF
-662 TSKIEENLKQVF
+662 SK
-674 RPEFLNRIDEII
+674 EFINRIDEIVPFNKFTEEDI
-686 VFDSLT
+686 NKIIIKEANKCYKKYNSENIISLDMINRII
-692 KPELIQIVELM
+692 KESNYEEYGVRKLCKAVRKEIENQIVC
-703 LKDTKRALAEKNMTL
+703 
-718 EVSESA
+718 
-724 KEFILEKGTN
+724 
-734 LKFGARPLRRA
+734 
-745 IQRYVEDEISE
+745 
-756 MILRNEVHEGQN
+756 N
-768 ITVNFENENLK
+768 IFS
-779 FDVN
+779 

>member
-280 GAIDASNILKPAL
+280 GVIDASNILKPAL

-414 EKNNAIINQN
+414 EKNKCIINQN

-520 KNRSYSVLFCGST
+520 KNKSYSVLFCGTT

-580 YDDAGQL
+580 YDDNKNIL
-587 TEKVKRKPYSIILL
+587 EEIRNKPYSVLIL
-601 DEIEKAHP
+601 DEIEKAHKS
-609 DVFNIL
+609 VLNFFLNIL
-615 LQVLDDGKLTDSQ
+615 DEGNCKDSSGKTVRFDNVL
-628 GNTVSFQNTIIIMTS
+628 IIMTS
-643 NAGSNLNNNSI
+643 NAYVSKSLMGFNKNTINNSLED
-654 GFAKQTVD
+654 FF
-662 TSKIEENLKQVF
+662 SK
-674 RPEFLNRIDEII
+674 EFINRIDEIVPFNKFTEEDI
-686 VFDSLT
+686 NKIIIKEANKCYKKYNSENIISLDMINRII
-692 KPELIQIVELM
+692 KESNYEEYGVRKLCKAVRKEIENQIVC
-703 LKDTKRALAEKNMTL
+703 
-718 EVSESA
+718 
-724 KEFILEKGTN
+724 
-734 LKFGARPLRRA
+734 
-745 IQRYVEDEISE
+745 
-756 MILRNEVHEGQN
+756 N
-768 ITVNFENENLK
+768 IFS
-779 FDVN
+779 